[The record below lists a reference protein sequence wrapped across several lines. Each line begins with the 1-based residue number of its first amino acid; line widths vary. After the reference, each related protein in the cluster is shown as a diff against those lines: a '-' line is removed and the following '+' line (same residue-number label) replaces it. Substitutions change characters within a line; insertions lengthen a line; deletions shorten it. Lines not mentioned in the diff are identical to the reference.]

1 MTQIDPDYAAEVSGD
16 DAEILTLL
24 RSPEGLCAYAAR
36 VSSPNQ
42 TNTEYAKLLKHCMTH
57 GHWSVFE
64 QLTLNFEITTS
75 RVIAAQLL
83 RHNSLRFQ
91 EFSQRYAK
99 VPESYER
106 FEARRQDSKNR
117 QNSINDMP
125 ENDRQW
131 WDTIQERA
139 WEANYHY
146 YKEALNRGIAKEQ
159 ARAILPLSTT
169 TRLYASGTLRS
180 WIHYVGVRGEAAA
193 QKEHREIAEGIKEI
207 LIKKLPIVA
216 AACDWDKEDL

>member
-1 MTQIDPDYAAEVSGD
+1 MTQVDPDYAAEVSGTD
-16 DAEILTLL
+16 VEILTLL
-24 RSPEGLCAYAAR
+24 RSAEGLCAYAAR

-42 TNTEYAKLLKHCMTH
+42 TNTEYAKLLKHCMNH

-64 QLTLNFEITTS
+64 QITLNFEITTS

-91 EFSQRYAK
+91 EFSQRYAQ

-106 FEARRQDSKNR
+106 FEARRQDRKNR
-117 QNSINDMP
+117 QNSIDDMS
-125 ENDRQW
+125 ESDKQW
-131 WDTIQERA
+131 WDTIQQRA

-146 YKEALNRGIAKEQ
+146 YKEALNKGIAKEQ

-180 WIHYVGVRGEAAA
+180 WIHYIGVRGDAAT
-193 QKEHREIAEGIKEI
+193 QKEHRDIALQIKKI
-207 LIKKLPIVA
+207 LIKKLPIIA
-216 AACDWDKEDL
+216 DACEWIDDEQ